1 MIVCDFV
8 NLARASILPL
18 RLKYEPMK
26 WTFCATFLLFTMSAV
41 AQNTG
46 AFDTKAAQRFA
57 NLALACV
64 HKEFPNIDAIQI
76 CAGKNT
82 VQGIC
87 GTQARKLY

>member
-1 MIVCDFV
+1 VIVCDFV
-8 NLARASILPL
+8 NLALASILPL

-64 HKEFPNIDAIQI
+64 YKESPNVDAIDI
-76 CAGKNT
+76 CAGRRPSKA
-82 VQGIC
+82 IC